1 MKGSDNIREI
11 QLIGAHTKNGLKLR
25 KIMERVIESNE
36 INLPLTIS
44 EDLDNKLKHKY
55 NIKEIPCIVI
65 DDKVVSQ
72 GRVLTD
78 REFKKI
84 LVAEGTI

>member
-55 NIKEIPCIVI
+55 NIKEIPYIVI